1 MKAGVF
7 GIGSALPDH
16 IITNAHLESY
26 LDTDDAWIVRR
37 TGIRERR
44 HLNGAVTLTDLAERA
59 SLDALKDADRDPAD
73 VDQVIVSTFTPDRVL
88 PGMAAELATRIGA
101 TRSGAVDVNAL
112 RDGRVETF
120 HGVDCTEDTFRQF
133 REWLDPRKP
142 VVFVSDNPAYDF
154 QWINFYFW
162 RYFGENP
169 FGHSG
174 RRIADFY
181 AGLMGDFRST
191 QKWKRLRRTKHD
203 HHPVHDALGNAEA
216 LIRIFDGER

>member
-1 MKAGVF
+1 MGTLIVVDCEAPFGV
-7 GIGSALPDH
+7 
-16 IITNAHLESY
+16 
-26 LDTDDAWIVRR
+26 
-37 TGIRERR
+37 
-44 HLNGAVTLTDLAERA
+44 GAPSVGDMTE
-59 SLDALKDADRDPAD
+59 
-73 VDQVIVSTFTPDRVL
+73 F
-88 PGMAAELATRIGA
+88 
-101 TRSGAVDVNAL
+101 GAVDVNAF

-120 HGVDCTEDTFRQF
+120 HGTDCSEDTFRQF
-133 REWLDPRKP
+133 REWLTPRMP

-181 AGLMGDFRST
+181 AGLVGDLRST

-216 LIRIFDGER
+216 LIRLLDGER